1 MCTNSLSVRVVYI
14 SPMTTSSKA
23 ASGGGNGD
31 IKRIANQLLDASK
44 QAKDRLTQQQ
54 EGYLAWL
61 CEELMRVKGRF
72 MQPPSSVRR
81 TYTLVAMYH
90 LPKAL
95 STS

>member
-1 MCTNSLSVRVVYI
+1 
-14 SPMTTSSKA
+14 MTTSSKA

-81 TYTLVAMYH
+81 STCTLEQCTI
-90 LPKAL
+90 PKAL